1 MNSILTKYTNNC
13 IVCGTPLANKE
24 FHHCVF
30 GRGMRNLADE
40 DKLVLPM
47 CRICHEELHTKS
59 SVAAELSRICGQLAY
74 EKALCEKGMSGEDAR
89 EQFRKRYGVSYL

>member
-1 MNSILTKYTNNC
+1 MESILTNYTCNC
-13 IVCGTPLANKE
+13 AICGVPNAE
-24 FHHCVF
+24 PHHLLF
-30 GRGMRNLADE
+30 NRASRKLADE

-74 EKALCEKGMSGEDAR
+74 EKALCEKGMSGDDAR
-89 EQFRKRYGVSYL
+89 EQFRIRYGISYL